1 MIKKLILLFF
11 LIFSLSPAFAFEDCV
26 ITTNGR
32 LSDISIEHNDII
44 DVYPLITIM
53 NEKNTL
59 IIHPLKAGKTRFCVL
74 KNNKDKVMFNV
85 NVTEEKTTVDEVDGF
100 EILEIDTPPGIYEYE
115 LDTPPGI
122 NGFGLSGGQIWNN

>member
-1 MIKKLILLFF
+1 MKTAPNSFRDMQGGSFASKHFLKAIKKT
-11 LIFSLSPAFAFEDCV
+11 PVVTE
-26 ITTNGR
+26 G
-32 LSDISIEHNDII
+32 
-44 DVYPLITIM
+44 
-53 NEKNTL
+53 
-59 IIHPLKAGKTRFCVL
+59 
-74 KNNKDKVMFNV
+74 KNNKDKIMFNV